1 MIRRFL
7 LSATAVALLAGT
19 AGAAE
24 YKLVNLAS
32 QTGTYSFVG
41 VPLSNGLRLAT
52 EQINASGMLGPGNS
66 IKLLHDDTASDRNQ
80 SITMVTRYGDDKD
93 TLLVFGPTS
102 TPELMAAGPVAKAKN
117 LPQMTNSPSPALLGI
132 SDRIFRISVA
142 TNQYMTTLANYAAD
156 KVGVKDCAYL
166 TVNDNEGYLL
176 QRNIVKEVLGKKGGK
191 IVSDDT
197 MKSSETD
204 FSALSTKIVSLKPEC
219 VHLNMP
225 AAMSANVIIQL
236 KQAGLPNAVKIFTS
250 NSAAAKT
257 YIDVGGKAVEG
268 TYLVSEF
275 SPPGSTEAARKFT
288 ADYTAKY
295 GNAPDNWAALGYAS
309 MQVVAAALKTAG
321 PNPTRDSLR
330 DALLKTKDL
339 PVVAGDGKLTIT
351 PDRLT
356 HYEMTVLTVKDGK
369 FVQP

>member
-1 MIRRFL
+1 MRLL
-7 LSATAVALLAGT
+7 LSTVALSLPLM
-19 AGAAE
+19 AGAASAVE

-80 SITMVTRYGDDKD
+80 SITMVTKYGDDKE

-102 TPELMAAGPVAKAKN
+102 TPELMAAGPVAKEKQ
-117 LPQMTNSPSPALLGI
+117 LPQMTNSPSPALLPI

-142 TNQYMTTLANYAAD
+142 TNEYMTTLANYAL
-156 KVGVKDCAYL
+156 KIGVKDCAYV

-176 QRNIVKEVLGKKGGK
+176 QRNIVKEVLGAKGGK
-191 IVSDDT
+191 IVADES
-197 MKSSETD
+197 MKSTETD
-204 FSALSTKIVSLKPEC
+204 FSAISTKIVSLKPEC
-219 VHLNMP
+219 VHINMP
-225 AAMSANVIIQL
+225 AAQSANVILQL
-236 KQAGLPNAVKIFTS
+236 KQAGLPNSTKIFTS

-268 TYLVSEF
+268 SFLVSEF
-275 SPPGSTEAARKFT
+275 SPPGSTDAARKFT
-288 ADYTAKY
+288 ADYTAKF

-309 MQVVAAALKTAG
+309 MQVVAAAIKAAG
-321 PNPTRDSLR
+321 ANVTRDAIR
-330 DALLKTKDL
+330 DQLMKIKDL
-339 PVVAGDGKLTIT
+339 PVVVGDGKLTIT

-356 HYEMTVLTVKDGK
+356 HYEMSVLTVKDGK
-369 FVQP
+369 FVAP

>member
-1 MIRRFL
+1 M
-7 LSATAVALLAGT
+7 LSAAAAVH
-19 AGAAE
+19 AAE

-52 EQINASGMLGPGNS
+52 EQINASGMLGAGNS

-80 SITMVTRYGDDKD
+80 SITMVTKYGADKE

-102 TPELMAAGPVAKAKN
+102 TPELLAAGPVAKAAS

-132 SDRIFRISVA
+132 SDYIFRISVA
-142 TNQYMTTLANYAAD
+142 TNEYMTTLANYSLD
-156 KVGVKDCAYL
+156 KVGVKDCSYI

-176 QRNIVKEVLGKKGGK
+176 QRNVVKEVVGAKGGK
-191 IVSDDT
+191 VVSDDT

-204 FSALSTKIVSLKPEC
+204 FTAMSTKIVSLKPEC
-219 VHLNMP
+219 IHINTP
-225 AAMSANVIIQL
+225 AAMSANIIIQL
-236 KQAGLPNAVKIFTS
+236 KQAGLPATTKIFTS

-257 YIDVGGKAVEG
+257 YIDVGNKAVEG

-275 SPPGSTEAARKFT
+275 SPPGATDAARKFS
-288 ADYTAKY
+288 ADYRAKY
-295 GNAPDNWAALGYAS
+295 GIDPDNWAALGFSS
-309 MQVVAAALKTAG
+309 MQVVAAALKAAG

-356 HYEMTVLTVKDGK
+356 HYQMTVLTVKDGK